1 MKENMEALDI
11 GDEVIVNYDDTY
23 DLIRYKKFN
32 GHRAIVIKYLPH
44 EKPFEY
50 KLRFTNEEVEEEYRE
65 DNGGLLFKREW
76 LEKVGTNE
84 ELAKKYLEE
93 IDENGDTDTSIE
105 KPPVIDVPLLD
116 LDKACKYLE
125 ANGRKGIRNRLFAYL
140 GDKIEDGA
148 VIEVKLIYTEQ
159 ELERS
164 IKISKD
170 ILLDLEKVKETWNI
184 SGDYVYFKVSGI

>member
-1 MKENMEALDI
+1 MKKNMEALNI

-50 KLRFTNEEVEEEYRE
+50 KLRFINEEVQSEYLE

-116 LDKACKYLE
+116 LDKVCKYLE